1 MEVLDINNFLSY
13 KSNNTVLDNKTLDY
27 LFSLFGHCNK
37 KKKVK
42 SNVNVLKN
50 RDLQGVKENI
60 SNKINLI
67 LNKLSDSNVDN
78 LIIEF
83 IDNIGQISFDDYLE
97 VQKTFYLKILTE
109 INFIKIYLLF
119 LKNINFIY
127 NKAYQYD
134 LTFFISI
141 INSKFNL
148 DYCNSIPVKE
158 LDEKLLFLNNY
169 KDQEDKRLGNLLI
182 IKTMC
187 DNKIGLFNN
196 NIISYCTN
204 ILLEQKYNL
213 VDIYYWFNYLNR
225 ELTVDEKEKIKLIID
240 NQESKREIVL
250 LENLLN
256 ISVKNIDKVNNEVVV
271 IKKTD
276 TLLLEIENIIEEYL
290 SLKLLNDVEYFIE
303 SRCIDA
309 NSKNKFCELLIHK
322 YLVSNKNN
330 ADAILEL
337 INEMISNQIIFKS
350 NVSRGLVLITTN
362 WKDKIKHFNKPKDKM
377 VLLLNNMK
385 NNGITKGIESLFSQF
400 SVSL

>member
-1 MEVLDINNFLSY
+1 M
-13 KSNNTVLDNKTLDY
+13 
-27 LFSLFGHCNK
+27 FSLFGHCNK